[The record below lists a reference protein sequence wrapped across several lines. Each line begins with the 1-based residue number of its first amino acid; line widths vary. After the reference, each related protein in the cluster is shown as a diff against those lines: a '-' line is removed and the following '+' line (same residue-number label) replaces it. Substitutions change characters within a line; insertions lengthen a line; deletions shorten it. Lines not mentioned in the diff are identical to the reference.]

1 MSVSQPALGRPRQ
14 LVLADVL
21 PGDRVR
27 DALLVVGFAA
37 FTGLAAQLAI
47 KLPFTPVPITGQTF
61 AVLLGA
67 AALGWRRALAGMVLY
82 LALGLTPWVPWFAE
96 GSGGADM
103 VQAPSFGY
111 IVGFLV
117 AAALVGWLAERGWDR
132 TPPRTVVTMVAGN
145 LVIYA
150 FGLPWLMAAVGV
162 GLATALELGVTRSW
176 PGTRSRSCWPPGS
189 SPAPG
194 RWSGGTGPSGCRS
207 PRPCAWTGGRPWSPG
222 PAAGS
227 AGRPP

>member
-1 MSVSQPALGRPRQ
+1 VSASQSALRPPRR

-27 DALLVVGFAA
+27 DAVLVAAYAA
-37 FTGLAAQLAI
+37 FTGLAAQIAV

-82 LALGLTPWVPWFAE
+82 LALGLAPWVPWFAE
-96 GSGGADM
+96 GGGADM

-111 IVGFLV
+111 IVGFV
-117 AAALVGWLAERGWDR
+117 AAAALVGWLAERGWDR

-150 FGLPWLMAAVGV
+150 FGLPFLMATVGV
-162 GLATALELGVTRSW
+162 DLATGLELGVT
-176 PGTRSRSCWPPGS
+176 PFLAGD
-189 SPAPG
+189 ALKILL
-194 RWSGGTGPSGCRS
+194 
-207 PRPCAWTGGRPWSPG
+207 
-222 PAAGS
+222 AAGLLPG
-227 AGRPP
+227 AWALVGRDR